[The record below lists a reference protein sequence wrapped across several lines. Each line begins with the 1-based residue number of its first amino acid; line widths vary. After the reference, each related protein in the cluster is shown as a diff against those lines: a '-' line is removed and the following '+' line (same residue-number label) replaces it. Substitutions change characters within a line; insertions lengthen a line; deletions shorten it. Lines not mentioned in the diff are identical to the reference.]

1 MNKLYLILVVF
12 AFSGLLFAN
21 IPAPSNAASDLNYM
35 LTIAENANRYCK
47 SQIEIKT
54 NLDPKIITL
63 YDQSISEIDKLTSA
77 IEINDVKSAR
87 EYFVSSMQKMK
98 QISIMLNKLD
108 SSERK
113 SQPSQQNLVLD
124 RYEINIQKLKA
135 VSAKVNADIDFEE
148 IDNLMILAKQ
158 DNAKGNYEQARQVLE
173 QVAKKGKSIHKN
185 LESIYEENK
194 IIRAK
199 ALAQKYVERV
209 NIMIMQAKELG
220 LMDSINKLEQSKIN
234 LVSANNTTVIKKHIK
249 FVLVL
254 NQDIQE
260 TKAQVIDEVKQSQI
274 QLSKQQKLSSQISQL
289 ENKANLL
296 TSNADGNNAAI
307 YYLEKAFSIIESAKR
322 DLNDP
327 SKDISTK
334 IKQIQDLILKV
345 EKLLQETT

>member
-1 MNKLYLILVVF
+1 
-12 AFSGLLFAN
+12 
-21 IPAPSNAASDLNYM
+21 
-35 LTIAENANRYCK
+35 
-47 SQIEIKT
+47 
-54 NLDPKIITL
+54 
-63 YDQSISEIDKLTSA
+63 
-77 IEINDVKSAR
+77 
-87 EYFVSSMQKMK
+87 
-98 QISIMLNKLD
+98 
-108 SSERK
+108 
-113 SQPSQQNLVLD
+113 
-124 RYEINIQKLKA
+124 
-135 VSAKVNADIDFEE
+135 
-148 IDNLMILAKQ
+148 
-158 DNAKGNYEQARQVLE
+158 
-173 QVAKKGKSIHKN
+173 
-185 LESIYEENK
+185 
-194 IIRAK
+194 
-199 ALAQKYVERV
+199 
-209 NIMIMQAKELG
+209 
-220 LMDSINKLEQSKIN
+220 MDSINKLEQSKIN

>member
-1 MNKLYLILVVF
+1 
-12 AFSGLLFAN
+12 
-21 IPAPSNAASDLNYM
+21 
-35 LTIAENANRYCK
+35 
-47 SQIEIKT
+47 
-54 NLDPKIITL
+54 
-63 YDQSISEIDKLTSA
+63 
-77 IEINDVKSAR
+77 
-87 EYFVSSMQKMK
+87 
-98 QISIMLNKLD
+98 
-108 SSERK
+108 
-113 SQPSQQNLVLD
+113 
-124 RYEINIQKLKA
+124 
-135 VSAKVNADIDFEE
+135 
-148 IDNLMILAKQ
+148 
-158 DNAKGNYEQARQVLE
+158 
-173 QVAKKGKSIHKN
+173 
-185 LESIYEENK
+185 
-194 IIRAK
+194 
-199 ALAQKYVERV
+199 
-209 NIMIMQAKELG
+209 MQAKELG

>member
-1 MNKLYLILVVF
+1 MDLW
-12 AFSGLLFAN
+12 
-21 IPAPSNAASDLNYM
+21 IPL
-35 LTIAENANRYCK
+35 
-47 SQIEIKT
+47 
-54 NLDPKIITL
+54 
-63 YDQSISEIDKLTSA
+63 
-77 IEINDVKSAR
+77 
-87 EYFVSSMQKMK
+87 
-98 QISIMLNKLD
+98 
-108 SSERK
+108 
-113 SQPSQQNLVLD
+113 
-124 RYEINIQKLKA
+124 
-135 VSAKVNADIDFEE
+135 
-148 IDNLMILAKQ
+148 
-158 DNAKGNYEQARQVLE
+158 
-173 QVAKKGKSIHKN
+173 
-185 LESIYEENK
+185 
-194 IIRAK
+194 
-199 ALAQKYVERV
+199 
-209 NIMIMQAKELG
+209 
-220 LMDSINKLEQSKIN
+220 
-234 LVSANNTTVIKKHIK
+234 NNTTVIKKHIK